1 VTSILYDAVG
11 PRGRRNITIG
21 TIAGSLFLLAIV
33 AVIVLRL
40 ASRGQFDR
48 EIWEVY
54 TIPEF
59 YQLLWR
65 GLVGTVK
72 AALVAMAFAMV
83 VGALLAVG
91 RLSERAWVR
100 APARVWVEFFRGYP
114 LLLLILFIFLGA
126 PAFGVQLPAF
136 WALVIALTLYNGA
149 VIAEIFRA
157 GIVSLPRG
165 QAEAAYA
172 VGLRRGQTLLYILV
186 PQAVR
191 RMLPALVS
199 QLVTLLKDTSLGFV
213 IAYEELLRQGRGAVE
228 SLGGRFSLP
237 VYVGIAAVYIGMNL
251 SISRVAVWLDRR
263 TQRQVGA
270 TVHIGPAEEAA

>member
-1 VTSILYDAVG
+1 MTSVLYDAVG

-21 TIAGSLFLLAIV
+21 TIAGSVLLLAIV
-33 AVIVLRL
+33 AVVALRL
-40 ASRGQFDR
+40 AARGQFDA
-48 EIWEVY
+48 EIWDVY
-54 TIPEF
+54 TIPQF
-59 YQLLWR
+59 YELLWR
-65 GLVGTVK
+65 GLVGTAK
-72 AALVAMAFAMV
+72 AALVAMALAVV
-83 VGALLAVG
+83 VGGLLAVG
-91 RLSERAWVR
+91 RLSERVWVR

-114 LLLLILFIFLGA
+114 LLLLILFIFLAA
-126 PAFGVQLPAF
+126 PALGVQLPAF

-157 GIVSLPRG
+157 GILSLPRG
-165 QAEAAYA
+165 QTEAAYA
-172 VGLRRGQTLLYILV
+172 IGLRRWQTLQLV
-186 PQAVR
+186 LIPQAVR

-228 SLGGRFSLP
+228 ALGGRFSLP

-251 SISRVAVWLDRR
+251 TISRVAVWLDRR